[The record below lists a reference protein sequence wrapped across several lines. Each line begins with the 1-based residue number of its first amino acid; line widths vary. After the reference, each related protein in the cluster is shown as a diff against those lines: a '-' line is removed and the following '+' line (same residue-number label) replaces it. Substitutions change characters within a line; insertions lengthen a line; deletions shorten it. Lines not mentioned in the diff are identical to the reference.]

1 MGGWPAKEGGRKK
14 EKKLSDRERGWKGS
28 GQKIKKQKAAA
39 TFWAWG
45 VRQRRNEK
53 TKKRS
58 KGKSYGEFVVA
69 EKKPRKK
76 GKKVEARTEGW
87 KQKGKQR
94 RPREVLIKNRAK
106 ERTRKI
112 EGGGF

>member
-1 MGGWPAKEGGRKK
+1 MRERRK

-87 KQKGKQR
+87 KQKGKTERALRFQR
-94 RPREVLIKNRAK
+94 ETKKRKGRKVGRA
-106 ERTRKI
+106 
-112 EGGGF
+112 G